1 MTLQPEQDVYE
12 PEPTLNIYEALGVS
26 PDVSPIVAQ
35 TMYWARIS
43 ELRREEEAGDLEARR
58 RISELNTA
66 LQIILDKERRA
77 EYDRL
82 GVIVRPDDGEPIAAP
97 AGHSELRKA
106 AWQAALAIIP
116 GAAAGLLT
124 LVLTG
129 EPFIAVIVAAAPVL
143 AAALLATTRAIEDL
157 DPLEVLELAPD
168 AGPDQV
174 DLAYRTLVSVWL
186 SRVGSQPDEAVQY
199 LERLDRAY
207 PKALERALEIGGI
220 EGFMPAQQDAGPLR
234 WFVGVLGAAA
244 RQTGRGVF
252 AVVRKGASIS
262 VRPVAGRAS
271 GRMRGALDRGA
282 ELTTK
287 ASQGVSSTAVRARDR
302 AADEL
307 TAIEE
312 AEADADASPTIDLE
326 RRLRASI
333 HAVAEQAAEEAAE
346 PEEESEPPRFWLVL
360 ESAVGSRRISVD
372 DHPVRIGSSENADIM
387 VDATQ
392 ADGAADALIWVN
404 AGELVLHNA
413 PGGLNC
419 TVNGE
424 PVTWARLDAADLIN
438 IAGTAFRIE
447 DASPGG
453 GAG

>member
-1 MTLQPEQDVYE
+1 MALQAEQDVYE
-12 PEPTLNIYEALGVS
+12 LEPTLNIYDVLGVS
-26 PDVSPIVAQ
+26 PDVSPVVAQ
-35 TMYWARIS
+35 TMHWARIS

-66 LQIILDKERRA
+66 LQIILDEERRA
-77 EYDRL
+77 DYDRL
-82 GVIVRPDDGEPIAAP
+82 GVIVRPNDGEPIQAP
-97 AGHSELRKA
+97 AGRSELRKA

-143 AAALLATTRAIEDL
+143 AAALLATSRVIEDL

-186 SRVGSQPDEAVQY
+186 SRVGSQPDEALNH

-207 PKALERALEIGGI
+207 PKALERALEIGGV
-220 EGFMPAQQDAGPLR
+220 EGFVPAPEDAGPLR
-234 WFVGVLGAAA
+234 WFVGVLGGAA
-244 RQTGRGVF
+244 RQTGRVVF
-252 AVVRKGASIS
+252 AVVRKVASIS
-262 VRPVAGRAS
+262 LRPVAGRTS
-271 GRMRGALDRGA
+271 GRMRGALGRGA
-282 ELTTK
+282 RLTTK
-287 ASQGVSSTAVRARDR
+287 ASQGVASSAVRARDR

-307 TAIEE
+307 AAIEE
-312 AEADADASPTIDLE
+312 TEAEAESSPTIDLE

-346 PEEESEPPRFWLVL
+346 PVAELEGRRFWLVL
-360 ESAVGSRRISVD
+360 ESAVGSRRIPVD

-387 VDATQ
+387 VDPTQ
-392 ADGAADALIWVN
+392 AGSGEDALIWVN

-413 PGGLNC
+413 PGGLDC
-419 TVNGE
+419 KVNGE
-424 PVTWARLDAADLIN
+424 PVTWARLDAADLVS
-438 IAGTAFRIE
+438 IAGVAFRVE
-447 DASPGG
+447 DTSPESN
-453 GAG
+453 AG